1 MGGAEACV
9 APEARRRIPWL
20 SFRFATAATAVS
32 WASLLIAALLLLVS
46 AAVLWQAAGWG
57 REAALAEL
65 RRDADASLALRAAAL
80 RSELEKFRALALVL
94 AEDAD
99 VAALLR
105 NPSDR
110 ARVDLVNRKLA
121 TVAEGTRA
129 PVLYVVDAAGLALAA
144 SNWHLATSFV
154 GQDYAFRSYVRAAL
168 ANGSGEQFASGTV
181 SQRPGYF
188 VARRTEASGGP
199 VGVVVVKVEFD
210 RLEAEWRQ
218 GRGHSFV
225 VDANGMVLIA
235 DEPEWRFNS
244 LGTLPEAVRARL
256 RDEMQYGATTP
267 LTPLPLTRPGG
278 AAPDNGIVTLHRP
291 GAGVAP
297 ESFLEVVASVPDTG
311 WTIHGLEPLAPE
323 VGRRMLSAVLAAGLL
338 LVAVIAATGLILYRR
353 RRLGR
358 ELEAQARA
366 RAELERRVDERTR
379 ELRASNAL
387 LGAEVEERLRAE
399 AELRQT
405 QGELVHAAKLA
416 ALGQMA
422 ASIAHEVNQPLAALR
437 SFSDNAAVFLARG
450 QPEAVEA
457 NLTEISSLTGRIA
470 DITRELKGFA
480 RKASGR
486 LGPVSVRAALDT
498 SIGLVEL
505 RLRERGIRVT
515 RQLPAPDVQVVAEQV
530 RLEQVL
536 VNLVQNAIDALAAT
550 AAPEIT
556 VTVQRRD
563 ARVAIIVADNGP
575 GIAAADAS
583 RIFAAFYTTKES
595 GLGLGLSI
603 SRGIVQDFGGSLTCR
618 AAPQGGASF
627 IVELRMA
634 A

>member
-1 MGGAEACV
+1 M
-9 APEARRRIPWL
+9 PRL
-20 SFRFATAATAVS
+20 SFPFATIATAGS
-32 WASLLIAALLLLVS
+32 WPSLLIAALLLLVS
-46 AAVLWQAAGWG
+46 AAVLWQAAQWG
-57 REAALAEL
+57 RKAALAEL
-65 RRDADASLALRAAAL
+65 RRDAAASLALRAAAL

-99 VAALLR
+99 VAALLG

-168 ANGSGEQFASGTV
+168 ANGDGEQFASGTV
-181 SQRPGYF
+181 SQRPGYY
-188 VARRTEASGGP
+188 VARRTGASGGP
-199 VGVVVVKVEFD
+199 IGVVVVKVEFD

-225 VDANGMVLIA
+225 VDANGMVLIS

-278 AAPDNGIVTLHRP
+278 AAPEDGIATLHRP
-291 GAGVAP
+291 GADRAP
-297 ESFLEVVASVPDTG
+297 ESFLEAVASVPDTG
-311 WTIHGLEPLAPE
+311 WTIHGLEPLAPA
-323 VGRRMLSAVLAAGLL
+323 VGRRVLSAVLTAGLL
-338 LVAVIAATGLILYRR
+338 LAAIIAATGLILHRR

-358 ELEAQARA
+358 QLEAQARA

-379 ELRASNAL
+379 
-387 LGAEVEERLRAE
+387 
-399 AELRQT
+399 ELRQT

-437 SFSDNAAVFLARG
+437 SFSDNAAVLLARG

-486 LGPVSVRAALDT
+486 LGPVPVRAALDT

-505 RLRERGIRVT
+505 RLRERGIRVV
-515 RQLPAPDVQVVAEQV
+515 RQLPEPDLQVVAEQV

-536 VNLVQNAIDALAAT
+536 VNLLQNAIDALAGT
-550 AAPEIT
+550 AEPQITIAVQRQDACVAIT
-556 VTVQRRD
+556 VT
-563 ARVAIIVADNGP
+563 DNGP

-603 SRGIVQDFGGSLTCR
+603 SRGIVQEFGGRLTCR

>member
-1 MGGAEACV
+1 M
-9 APEARRRIPWL
+9 
-20 SFRFATAATAVS
+20 
-32 WASLLIAALLLLVS
+32 
-46 AAVLWQAAGWG
+46 LWQAAGWA

-65 RRDADASLALRAAAL
+65 RRDAVASLALRAAAL

-94 AEDAD
+94 TEDAD

-110 ARVDLVNRKLA
+110 ARVDRVNRKLA

-144 SNWHLATSFV
+144 SNWHLPTSFV
-154 GQDYAFRSYVRAAL
+154 AQDYAFRSYVRAAL
-168 ANGSGEQFASGTV
+168 AHGSGEQFASGTV
-181 SQRPGYF
+181 SQRPGYY
-188 VARRTEASGGP
+188 VARRAEASGGA

-256 RDEMQYGATTP
+256 REEMQYGATTP
-267 LTPLPLTRPGG
+267 LTPLPLTRPGD
-278 AAPDNGIVTLHRP
+278 AAPDDGIVTLHRP

-297 ESFLEVVASVPDTG
+297 ESFLEAIASVPDTG

-323 VGRRMLSAVLAAGLL
+323 VGRRMLSAALAAGLL
-338 LVAVIAATGLILYRR
+338 LAAVIVATGLILYRR

-379 ELRASNAL
+379 ELRASNEQ

-437 SFSDNAAVFLARG
+437 SFSDNAAVLLARG
-450 QPEAVEA
+450 QPAAVEA

-498 SIGLVEL
+498 SIGLVAL

-515 RQLPAPDVQVVAEQV
+515 RQRPEPEVRVVAEQV

-536 VNLVQNAIDALAAT
+536 VNLLQNAIDALAGT
-550 AAPEIT
+550 AAPEIA
-556 VTVQRRD
+556 VTVQQRD
-563 ARVAIIVADNGP
+563 ARVAITVADNGP

-603 SRGIVQDFGGSLTCR
+603 SRGIVQEFGGSLTCR

-627 IVELRMA
+627 IVELGMA